1 VLRSKHSF
9 ATLRFEMI
17 FLLLGA
23 LAWLSTTPARQ
34 SPAPKPLVR
43 PCADSWN
50 DSGSNT
56 KKNRPK
62 SSRNHPAKEAG
73 ACIELAFSTLDI
85 QEHLQSYARTQQWK
99 ITGDQMTEDSWTFS
113 LELDKEE
120 LLRDITEESKG
131 KRVEWIGWTVRVHVN
146 TAQLPDGYARTII
159 RANFRGYGRNM
170 DQFAM
175 HQEYWELD
183 SNSNFESSIVTVL
196 RTHFAAASPAG
207 TPQAGISLGTSLPAS
222 E

>member
-1 VLRSKHSF
+1 
-9 ATLRFEMI
+9 MI
-17 FLLLGA
+17 FPLLGA
-23 LAWLSTTPARQ
+23 LTWLSTTPARQ

-56 KKNRPK
+56 KKNRSK
-62 SSRNHPAKEAG
+62 SSKNQPAKAAG

-85 QEHLQSYARTQQWK
+85 QEHLQSYARAQQWK

-113 LELDKEE
+113 LDLDKEE
-120 LLRDITEESKG
+120 LLRDITEEG
-131 KRVEWIGWTVRVHVN
+131 RNKRVEWTGGAVRLHVN
-146 TAQLPDGYARTII
+146 TAQLPDGYTRTII
-159 RANFRGYGRNM
+159 RANFRGYGRNL

-183 SNSNFESSIVTVL
+183 SNSNFENSIVMVL
-196 RTHFAAASPAG
+196 RNRFAAASPAG
-207 TPQAGISLGTSLPAS
+207 TPQAGIPSGASLPAS

>member
-1 VLRSKHSF
+1 
-9 ATLRFEMI
+9 MI

-34 SPAPKPLVR
+34 SPAPKLLVR

-73 ACIELAFSTLDI
+73 ACIELAFSALDI

-120 LLRDITEESKG
+120 LVRNITEESKN
-131 KRVEWIGWTVRVHVN
+131 KRVEWTRGTVRVHVS

-175 HQEYWELD
+175 HQEYWEMD
-183 SNSNFESSIVTVL
+183 SNSNFENSIVTVL
-196 RTHFAAASPAG
+196 RTHFTAVSSTG
-207 TPQAGISLGTSLPAS
+207 TPQSRISLGASLPAS

>member
-1 VLRSKHSF
+1 VLLCKHF
-9 ATLRFEMI
+9 FGTLRFEMI
-17 FLLLGA
+17 FLLLGV
-23 LAWLSTTPARQ
+23 AWLSTTPAQQ
-34 SPAPKPLVR
+34 SPPSKPLVR

-62 SSRNHPAKEAG
+62 SSRNQSAKAAG
-73 ACIELAFSTLDI
+73 ACIELAFSILDI
-85 QEHLQSYARTQQWK
+85 QEHLQSYARAQQWK

-120 LLRDITEESKG
+120 LLRDITEESKS
-131 KRVEWIGWTVRVHVN
+131 KRVEWIGGTVRVHVN
-146 TAQLPDGYARTII
+146 TAQLSDGYARTII

-170 DQFAM
+170 DQFAT

-183 SNSNFESSIVTVL
+183 SNSNFENSIVAVL

-207 TPQAGISLGTSLPAS
+207 TP
-222 E
+222 

>member
-1 VLRSKHSF
+1 MLLCKLFF
-9 ATLRFEMI
+9 ATLRFAMI
-17 FLLLGA
+17 ILLLGA
-23 LAWLSTTPARQ
+23 LAWLSTTPAQQNPPSRL
-34 SPAPKPLVR
+34 LVR

-50 DSGSNT
+50 DSGPNT

-62 SSRNHPAKEAG
+62 SPKDQPAKAAG

-85 QEHLQSYARTQQWK
+85 QEHLQSYARAQQWK
-99 ITGDQMTEDSWTFS
+99 ITEDQMAEDSWTFS

-120 LLRDITEESKG
+120 LLRDITEEAKS
-131 KRVEWIGWTVRVHVN
+131 KRVEWIGGTVRVHVN

-159 RANFRGYGRNM
+159 RANFRGYGRNK

-183 SNSNFESSIVTVL
+183 SNSNFENSIVTVL

-207 TPQAGISLGTSLPAS
+207 TPPARVS
-222 E
+222 